1 MEKLLFGPCQ
11 GHFWTILGL
20 CVDQLHMKM
29 MREGETNQHQS
40 EQLDMFEISPVV
52 KQMLFEGEGYFPR
65 HEFLYHHTSK
75 LSYIT
80 DNFVKLLRENLAK
93 SQTSTYIFM

>member
-1 MEKLLFGPCQ
+1 MNESIWSEAHTYGETTFWTLPGP
-11 GHFWTILGL
+11 FWTISGL

-52 KQMLFEGEGYFPR
+52 KQMFVEGEGHFPR
-65 HEFLYHHTSK
+65 HEFLDHHPSK

-80 DNFVKLLRENLAK
+80 DNFVKLL
-93 SQTSTYIFM
+93 